1 VDLTDIEVITTISQ
15 APTSMAAAGSGAA
28 RNQARA
34 GRRSMLASSLDDAR
48 AWWFRRAW
56 PVTRAAVG
64 LRDHLGG
71 RPDDIDGQR
80 VWKAVLRVVRVWKA
94 VLRVVHELIRRNR
107 RPGERV
113 N

>member
-1 VDLTDIEVITTISQ
+1 
-15 APTSMAAAGSGAA
+15 
-28 RNQARA
+28 
-34 GRRSMLASSLDDAR
+34 
-48 AWWFRRAW
+48 
-56 PVTRAAVG
+56 VG

-80 VWKAVLRVVRVWKA
+80 VWKAVLRVVR
-94 VLRVVHELIRRNR
+94 ELIRRNR